1 MKKNLNFR
9 KLLILVPL
17 LLAIILAILM
27 RNPQEVNPG
36 GNTGSSVE
44 ASTTASSEIAATLA
58 TSDESPQAVQGT
70 TDSATEST
78 SAEIAGSSATEATS
92 EAATQVSSASEVT
105 TEASTEVTVET
116 AAEATTQPPTSQE
129 ETLPEDGEYTSKD
142 DVALYIHTYGKLPGN
157 FITKKEA
164 QKLGWSGGSL
174 EPYAPGKSIGG
185 DNFGNYE
192 ELLPK
197 KKGRKYYECDIDTKG
212 KNKRGAKRIIFS
224 NDGLVYYTKDHYES
238 FELLYG
244 DP

>member
-1 MKKNLNFR
+1 MKKNLNLR
-9 KLLILVPL
+9 KLLILMPL
-17 LLAIILAILM
+17 LLAILMAILL

-44 ASTTASSEIAATLA
+44 ASTTASSEIAATIA
-58 TSDESPQAVQGT
+58 TSK
-70 TDSATEST
+70 T
-78 SAEIAGSSATEATS
+78 SVIAATEATS
-92 EAATQVSSASEVT
+92 KEEV
-105 TEASTEVTVET
+105 
-116 AAEATTQPPTSQE
+116 
-129 ETLPEDGEYTSKD
+129 LPEDGEYTSKD

-164 QKLGWSGGSL
+164 QKLGWPGGSL
-174 EPYAPGKSIGG
+174 ESYAPGKSIGG

-192 ELLPK
+192 GLLPK

-212 KNKRGAKRIIFS
+212 KSKRGAKRIIFS